1 MSRSLGGDGGMPI
14 LGQLGL
20 RFDAAGD
27 GWVEATWVPTES
39 ACNPIG
45 TIHGGVYGV
54 IHDAAMNFATNSA
67 LESGERTSTLD
78 LNYQMLRAAGGG
90 DELKV
95 RSEVL
100 RTTRLIAYLESIVRN
115 TDGEVVSRANGTFL
129 LRRKSE

>member
-1 MSRSLGGDGGMPI
+1 MPI

-54 IHDAAMNFATNSA
+54 IHDAAMNFATNSS

-78 LNYQMLRAAGGG
+78 LNYQMLRAASAG

-100 RTTRLIAYLESIVRN
+100 RSTRLIAYLESIVRN
-115 TDGEVVSRANGTFL
+115 ADGEVVSRASGTFL